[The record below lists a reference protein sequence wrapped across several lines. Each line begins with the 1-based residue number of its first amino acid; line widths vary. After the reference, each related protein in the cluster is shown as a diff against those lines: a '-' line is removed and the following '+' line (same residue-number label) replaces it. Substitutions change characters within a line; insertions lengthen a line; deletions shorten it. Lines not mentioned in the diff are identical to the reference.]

1 MIGAPKSSLNMKKV
15 VKISNLRQKREGQPD
30 IIQVLRSVFIS
41 YYTSPFVLLTLKQE
55 MVRAI
60 NHIWVN

>member
-30 IIQVLRSVFIS
+30 TIQVLRSVFI
-41 YYTSPFVLLTLKQE
+41 
-55 MVRAI
+55 A
-60 NHIWVN
+60 